1 MIRFFLPLAIIASTI
16 QAQEVDSSSILS
28 RVDTILN
35 SVNAQKKSAAL
46 AAPSPLAEP
55 HDAQSSEFFTLFNAA
70 NDAFCRQ
77 DFDEAIK
84 LYQEANLI
92 NSDYAQL
99 HMNLGVCFIKKSQP
113 GDAIPHLEHAVEL
126 NPDYVKAHYHLGK
139 SYKDIGNTQRGYTH
153 LKHAT
158 ELDHSCID
166 AQLELGHLLQ
176 DEHKFEEALKHLRNA
191 HNLQPNNLQIWFDVA
206 NALNMANETEE
217 ALEMYFEMD
226 RKHKNVPAI
235 LYNIAYTLKKLNR
248 VQEAMPY
255 YETVLQ
261 HNPEHS
267 EARFSRSLAYLTAG
281 DFERG
286 WPDYEYRTNRDIK
299 KVDKSTEW
307 DGSPLNGR
315 TVILYGEQGL
325 GDTFQFIRFAR
336 FAHESGGHVIAFV
349 QSPVVDI
356 ISQCPYI
363 EKVYPL
369 GAPVPPYHVQA
380 PLMSLP
386 YILHITPDTVPT
398 YERYLHADEQ
408 LVQTWKEKLSR
419 DPNFKVGICW
429 QGNSEYSTPFLRA
442 VVAAKSMPLNT
453 FAPLAQVPGVSF
465 YSLQKI
471 TGENQLNDLGFE
483 LKTFDGDFDKSHGR
497 FMDTAA
503 VIRNLDLVISIDT
516 SICHFA
522 AGLGIETWTLLP
534 NPPDWRW
541 MLDREDTPWYPNMRL
556 FRQPE
561 PGDWATVIQQVK
573 VELNKKVHGADNVTS
588 TPSYTQEVLSELFDA
603 LIKLSIVRES
613 TGNRTLDRLITE
625 KQEQIR
631 TRTENGKNSHA
642 LAELVADLT
651 AKTVEFFTLNNSLH
665 TLTESILCD
674 DELVATARELYA
686 CALERKRILEKLDA
700 L

>member
-1 MIRFFLPLAIIASTI
+1 MFMIRFFLPLAIVASTI
-16 QAQEVDSSSILS
+16 QSHDVETSSMLS

-35 SVNAQKKSAAL
+35 SANAHKKSPTPASL
-46 AAPSPLAEP
+46 AGSQDVQP
-55 HDAQSSEFFTLFNAA
+55 SEFFALFNAA
-70 NDAFCRQ
+70 NDTFYRQ
-77 DFDEAIK
+77 DFDHAID
-84 LYQEANLI
+84 LYQEANQI
-92 NSDYAQL
+92 ESNYAQL
-99 HMNLGVCFIKKSQP
+99 HMNLGICYIKKNQP
-113 GDAIPHLEHAVEL
+113 GNAIPHLEHAVEL
-126 NPDYVKAHYHLGK
+126 NPDYVKAHYYLGK
-139 SYKDIGNTQRGYTH
+139 SYKDVGNSQRGYKH
-153 LKHAT
+153 LKRAT
-158 ELDHSCID
+158 ELDHSCLD

-226 RKHKNVPAI
+226 KKHKNVPAI

-248 VQEAMPY
+248 LQEAMPY

-267 EARFSRSLAYLTAG
+267 EARFSRSLAYLIAG

-299 KVDKSTEW
+299 KIDKSTEW

-349 QSPVVDI
+349 QAPAVDI

-363 EKVYPL
+363 EKVYAL
-369 GAPVPPYHVQA
+369 GNPVPPYHVQA

-386 YILHITPDTVPT
+386 HILHITPDTVPT
-398 YERYLHADEQ
+398 YESYLHADKQ
-408 LVQTWKEKLSR
+408 LVQTWKEKLSS

-453 FAPLAQVPGVSF
+453 FAPLAHVPGVSF
-465 YSLQKI
+465 YSLQKM
-471 TGENQLNDLGFE
+471 TGENQLNDSGFE

-503 VIRNLDLVISIDT
+503 VIKNLDLVISIDT

-541 MLDREDTPWYPNMRL
+541 MLDRDDTPWYPTMRL

-561 PGDWATVIQQVK
+561 PGDWASVIQQVK
-573 VELNKKVHGADNVTS
+573 TELHKKVHGDNAPT
-588 TPSYTQEVLSELFDA
+588 YTQEVLSELFDA

-613 TGNRTLDRLITE
+613 TGNRTLDRLINE

-631 TRTENGKNSHA
+631 AHTTNGAKNSYA

-651 AKTVEFFTLNNSLH
+651 TKTIEFFTLNNSLH
-665 TLTESILCD
+665 TLTETILCD
-674 DELVATARELYA
+674 DELVATAHELYA
-686 CALERKRILEKLDA
+686 CALERKQILEKLDA

>member
-1 MIRFFLPLAIIASTI
+1 
-16 QAQEVDSSSILS
+16 
-28 RVDTILN
+28 
-35 SVNAQKKSAAL
+35 
-46 AAPSPLAEP
+46 
-55 HDAQSSEFFTLFNAA
+55 
-70 NDAFCRQ
+70 
-77 DFDEAIK
+77 
-84 LYQEANLI
+84 
-92 NSDYAQL
+92 
-99 HMNLGVCFIKKSQP
+99 MNLGVCFIKKSQP